1 MYTVIQKKHRKVFLF
16 SGFFMITLIFLF
28 LYNQNHLFVITGTPS
43 VQKNS
48 SQVNFSDYT
57 VFSNCLDTGSYTC
70 DVTLTAPASFDW
82 KLIDADHNNG
92 NNQVGEILAT
102 GSVTA
107 GSDRLSFDFTLNKK
121 TDHLNLVFH
130 TSEVSL
136 SVSEW
141 TLTSATSSYADFFL
155 FSIVAFIFYLFLYFE
170 SSRPQNIYH
179 IVSVCF
185 GILLTAPYFTGALYY
200 GDDIRFH
207 LNRILGIANG
217 LANGQFP
224 VRMDYTINNG
234 YGFINPIL
242 YPDLFLYLPAFLY
255 LLGVSAIN
263 AYKLFILLINIAA
276 VCIGFYSFRRI
287 LKNDTLGFVCTF
299 FYVLIPYR
307 IVNLYTRAAL
317 SEVLATVFLPLLFL
331 AVKELFFGNPKKW
344 YLSVIAATCILQSH
358 ILSAE
363 ICLFFVLAVTLFRSV
378 SIFKNREFLR
388 IFYAFKA
395 LVLCVLLNLWFI
407 IPFLSE
413 FGKDYFVV
421 IRRPDLSEDTPSLW
435 QLFFSFQDSY
445 YNKTISLGF
454 AVLAGTLIYIFYRY
468 HKNAY
473 TSSENTLGFYCLL
486 FGGFSCYMV
495 TEFFPW
501 RLIQSTEFG
510 NRYIAAMQFPW
521 RMLSYASLFLCI
533 LISLGIKKLFE
544 YKKMLFAAG
553 LCLLSLLSAIICFD
567 NFVSKADIYI
577 ADRDSAVPGCNYAD
591 YYRFEIGQALEK
603 IIPERG
609 DKVQTS
615 SQITISDYKKTWGRL
630 SFDFKNNTSPLSSF
644 TLNCPYY
651 AYGYYKITVNGTP
664 YTYAKDEYDLM
675 TIRIPAGIEEGSV
688 VIQYTGR
695 KLFFVGD
702 TISLATFILLFFTLL
717 RNRQK
722 TLSRRTRRRKSNA
735 QKHSSIR
742 RKHVSRL

>member
-1 MYTVIQKKHRKVFLF
+1 MTI
-16 SGFFMITLIFLF
+16 
-28 LYNQNHLFVITGTPS
+28 N
-43 VQKNS
+43 
-48 SQVNFSDYT
+48 
-57 VFSNCLDTGSYTC
+57 
-70 DVTLTAPASFDW
+70 APVSFDW
-82 KLIDADHNNG
+82 QLIDADHNNG
-92 NNQVGEILAT
+92 NNQLGITIAS

-107 GSDRLSFDFTLNKK
+107 GSDHLSFDFTLNRK

-136 SVSEW
+136 NNSEW
-141 TLTSATSSYADFFL
+141 TLTSTASSHTDFIL
-155 FSIVAFIFYLFLYFE
+155 FIIVTLAFYLFLYFE
-170 SSRPQNIYH
+170 SGHSKNMYH
-179 IVSVCF
+179 IFSVCF
-185 GILLTAPYFTGALYY
+185 GILLTAPYFTGSLYY

-207 LNRILGIANG
+207 LNRILGIADG
-217 LANGQFP
+217 LSNGQFP

-242 YPDLFLYLPAFLY
+242 YPDLFLYLPAVLY

-287 LKNDTLGFVCTF
+287 LKNDTLGFLCTF

-307 IVNLYTRAAL
+307 IVNLYIRAAI

-331 AVKELFFGNPKKW
+331 AVKELLFGNPKKW

-363 ICLFFVLAVTLFRSV
+363 ICLFFVLSVTLFRSV
-378 SIFKNREFLR
+378 SILRNREFHR
-388 IFYAFKA
+388 ILCAFKA

-454 AVLAGTLIYIFYRY
+454 AVLAGTLVYVFYRY
-468 HKNAY
+468 CKNAY

-501 RLIQSTEFG
+501 RLIQSTDFG

-544 YKKMLFAAG
+544 HKKALIAAG
-553 LCLLSLLSAIICFD
+553 LCLLSLISAITCSD
-567 NFVSKADIYI
+567 NFISKADIYL
-577 ADRDSAVPGCNYAD
+577 ADRDSAVPTCNYAD
-591 YYRFEIGQALEK
+591 YYRFEIGQALEE

-609 DKVQTS
+609 DMVHTS

-630 SFDFKNNTSPLSSF
+630 SFDFTNNTSPLSAF
-644 TLNCPYY
+644 TLSCPYY
-651 AYGYYKITVNGTP
+651 AYGYYKVTVNGTP
-664 YTYAKDEYDLM
+664 CTYGKDEYDLM
-675 TIRIPAGIEEGSV
+675 TIRIPAGMEEGTV
-688 VIQYTGR
+688 VIQYTER

-702 TISLATFILLFFTLL
+702 AVSFATFILLLFTLL
-717 RNRQK
+717 RNRK
-722 TLSRRTRRRKSNA
+722 KNLARRTRRRKKSI

-742 RKHVSRL
+742 RKHVSRS

>member
-1 MYTVIQKKHRKVFLF
+1 MHNMFQKKRKKIFLF
-16 SGFFMITLIFLF
+16 SVLFTFTLIFLF
-28 LYNQNHLFVITGTPS
+28 LYEKNHLFSITGT
-43 VQKNS
+43 S
-48 SQVNFSDYT
+48 SQEIFPTETSSDYI

-70 DVTLTAPASFDW
+70 DVTINSQSSFDW
-82 KLIDADHNNG
+82 QLIDADHNNG
-92 NNQVGEILAT
+92 NNQLGIT
-102 GSVTA
+102 ITSGSVTA
-107 GSDRLSFDFTLNKK
+107 GSDHLSFDFILNKK

-130 TSEVSL
+130 TSES
-136 SVSEW
+136 SINASEW
-141 TLTSATSSYADFFL
+141 ILTSTASSHTDFFI
-155 FSIVAFIFYLFLYFE
+155 FIIVTLAFYLFLYFE
-170 SSRPQNIYH
+170 SSHSQGMYH

-185 GILLTAPYFTGALYY
+185 GILLTTPYFTGSLYY

-207 LNRILGIANG
+207 LNRILGIADG
-217 LANGQFP
+217 LSNGQFP

-255 LLGVSAIN
+255 LLGVSVLN

-276 VCIGFYSFRRI
+276 VCVGFYSFRRI
-287 LKNDTLGFVCTF
+287 LKNDTLGFLCTF

-307 IVNLYTRAAL
+307 IVNLYTRAAI

-378 SIFKNREFLR
+378 SILRSREFHR
-388 IFYAFKA
+388 ILYAFKA
-395 LVLCVLLNLWFI
+395 LLFCILLNLWFI

-413 FGKDYFVV
+413 FGKDYFVI
-421 IRRPDLSEDTPSLW
+421 IRRPDLTEDTPSLW

-468 HKNAY
+468 YKNAY

-501 RLIQSTEFG
+501 RLIQSTDFG

-544 YKKMLFAAG
+544 YKKSLFATG
-553 LCLLSLLSAIICFD
+553 LCLLSLISAITCFD
-567 NFVSKADIYI
+567 NFISKADIYI
-577 ADRDSAVPGCNYAD
+577 ADRDSAIPGCNYAD

-609 DKVQTS
+609 DMVHTS
-615 SQITISDYKKTWGRL
+615 SQITISDYKKTWGKL

-644 TLNCPYY
+644 TLSCPYY
-651 AYGYYKITVNGTP
+651 AYGYYKVTVNGTP
-664 YTYAKDEYDLM
+664 YTYEKDEYDLM
-675 TIRIPAGIEEGSV
+675 TIRIPDGMEEGSV

-695 KLFFVGD
+695 KLFSIGD
-702 TISLATFILLFFTLL
+702 IISLTTLILLLFTLF
-717 RNRQK
+717 RNRRK
-722 TLSRRTRRRKSNA
+722 TLSRQTRRPKNGV

-742 RKHVSRL
+742 RKQVSRS